1 MVHFQGCTH
10 QEEEGAKE
18 MNGEEGEKGL
28 SGDYRVMLLVGALIL
43 SLILLFLPTV
53 FPELNYGGLRY
64 GLDLDGGSWLQ
75 LRPEGALVQ
84 IDADMGQIISQEY
97 GALLNETITLTRE
110 SSSEVS
116 FTTNKIVTDK
126 QIESLGYGEATVLT
140 RGGVTTIDLQL
151 SKTQVITTYLENKFK
166 TEVVIIEDRDGSWLE
181 IRKKTSAEELES
193 LLIPVKGSILA
204 YKDGVSPTTLA
215 DTKIILENKLNL
227 FGLSDIKPTIV
238 DNEFILIDLAGID
251 IDTALDL
258 AGTPGKFEIRI
269 QTEGNET
276 QHAIYGDDIQSVGFH
291 KTDTYGV
298 WGVPFTLT
306 QQGADTLKEVAIETN
321 AVNDPDNHNV
331 IMLLDNKEIY
341 SAPLSKDLA
350 DSLKYVPVQQMS
362 ASFGTDTG
370 SKERAKQLETHLRAG
385 ALPVNV
391 EVIGSGQV
399 PASLGAQF
407 KELTAIAGLL
417 AIIVVSFVIYLRYR
431 RKEIMLPMIL
441 TSLSEV
447 IMILGFASAVKWQLD
462 LPAIAGIIA
471 VIGTGIDH
479 LVIITDEVLYEG
491 KLPPTKVYLTRISR
505 AFGIIFAAAAT
516 TIIAMIWLVWMGFGA
531 MRLFAM
537 TTIVGVLIGVLI
549 ARPAYARIIKEVL
562 KEEQEE

>member
-1 MVHFQGCTH
+1 
-10 QEEEGAKE
+10 

-84 IDADMGQIISQEY
+84 IDADVGQIISQEY
-97 GALLNETITLTRE
+97 GALLNETITLINET
-110 SSSEVS
+110 SSKVS

-140 RGGVTTIDLQL
+140 RGGVTTVDLQL
-151 SKTQVITTYLENKFK
+151 SKSQVITRYLENKFK
-166 TEVVIIEDRDGSWLE
+166 TEVVIIEDRDGLWFE

-193 LLIPVKGSILA
+193 ILIPVKGSILA

-215 DTKIILENKLNL
+215 GTKEILENKLNL

-276 QHAIYGDDIQSVGFH
+276 QHAIYGEDIQSVGFH
-291 KTDTYGV
+291 KTDTYGI

-306 QQGADTLKEVAIETN
+306 QQGADALKEVAIETN
-321 AVNDPDNHNV
+321 AVNDPDSHNV
-331 IMLLDNKEIY
+331 IMLLDNNEIY

-362 ASFGTDTG
+362 ASFGTDGG
-370 SKERAKQLETHLRAG
+370 SKEKAKQLETHLRAG

-505 AFGIIFAAAAT
+505 AFGIIFGAAAT

-549 ARPAYARIIKEVL
+549 ARPAYARIIKYVL

>member
-1 MVHFQGCTH
+1 
-10 QEEEGAKE
+10 

-43 SLILLFLPTV
+43 SLILLFLPTI

-75 LRPEGALVQ
+75 LRPEGAEVQ
-84 IDADMGQIISQEY
+84 VDADVGQIISQEY

-110 SSSEVS
+110 NSSEVS
-116 FTTNKIVTDK
+116 FTTNKVITDK

-140 RGGVTTIDLQL
+140 RGWVTTVDLQL
-151 SKTQVITTYLENKFK
+151 SKSQVITRYLENKYK
-166 TEVVIIEDRDGSWLE
+166 TEVVVIDDGDSLSLE

-193 LLIPVKGSILA
+193 ILIPVKGSILA

-227 FGLSDIKPTIV
+227 FGFSDIKPTIV
-238 DNEFILIDLAGID
+238 NNEFILIDLAGID

-258 AGTPGKFEIRI
+258 AGTPGKFEIRV

-276 QHAIYGDDIQSVGFH
+276 QHAIYGEEIQSVGFH
-291 KTDTYGV
+291 KTDTYGI

-306 QQGADTLKEVAIETN
+306 QQGADALKEVAIETN
-321 AVNDPDNHNV
+321 AVNDPDSHNV
-331 IMLLDNKEIY
+331 IMLLDNNEIY

-362 ASFGTDTG
+362 ASFGTDGG
-370 SKERAKQLETHLRAG
+370 SKEKAKQLETHLRAG

-505 AFGIIFAAAAT
+505 AFGIIFGAAAT

-549 ARPAYARIIKEVL
+549 ARPAYARIIKYVL

>member
-1 MVHFQGCTH
+1 
-10 QEEEGAKE
+10 

-28 SGDYRVMLLVGALIL
+28 SSDYRVILLVGALIL
-43 SLILLFLPTV
+43 SLILLFLPAV
-53 FPELNYGGLRY
+53 FPEFNYGGLRY

-84 IDADMGQIISQEY
+84 MDADMGQIIIQEY
-97 GALLNETITLTRE
+97 GALLNETITLTKE
-110 SSSEVS
+110 TSSEVS
-116 FTTNKIVTDK
+116 FTTNQVVTDK

-140 RGGVTTIDLQL
+140 RGGVTTVDLQL
-151 SKTQVITTYLENKFK
+151 SKIPVITRYLGNKYK
-166 TEVVIIEDRDGSWLE
+166 TEVVPIEDRDGLWFE

-193 LLIPVKGSILA
+193 LLIPVEGSILA

-215 DTKIILENKLNL
+215 RTKEILENKLNL

-238 DNEFILIDLAGID
+238 ENEFILIDLAGID

-269 QTEGNET
+269 NTTGNET
-276 QHAIYGDDIQSVGFH
+276 QHAIYGEDIQSVGFH
-291 KTDTYGV
+291 KTDASGV

-306 QQGADTLKEVAIETN
+306 QQGAQALQQAAIDTN
-321 AVNDPDNHNV
+321 AVNDPDNHDV

-341 SAPLSKDLA
+341 GAPLSKDLA

-362 ASFGTDTG
+362 ASFGIDSG
-370 SKERAKQLETHLRAG
+370 SKESAKQLETHLRAG

-417 AIIVVSFVIYLRYR
+417 AIIIVSFAIYLRYR

-491 KLPPTKVYLTRISR
+491 KLPPTKVYLSRISR
-505 AFGIIFAAAAT
+505 AFGIIFAAATT

>member
-1 MVHFQGCTH
+1 
-10 QEEEGAKE
+10 

-28 SGDYRVMLLVGALIL
+28 SSDYRVILLVGALIL
-43 SLILLFLPTV
+43 SLILLFLPAV
-53 FPELNYGGLRY
+53 FPEFNYGGLRY

-84 IDADMGQIISQEY
+84 MDADMGQIIIQEY
-97 GALLNETITLTRE
+97 GALLNETITLTKE
-110 SSSEVS
+110 TSSEVS
-116 FTTNKIVTDK
+116 FTTNQVVTDK

-140 RGGVTTIDLQL
+140 RGGVTTVDLQL
-151 SKTQVITTYLENKFK
+151 SKIPVITRYLGNKYK
-166 TEVVIIEDRDGSWLE
+166 TEVVPIEDRDGLWFE

-193 LLIPVKGSILA
+193 LLIPVEGSILA

-215 DTKIILENKLNL
+215 RTKEILENKLNL

-238 DNEFILIDLAGID
+238 ENEFILIDLAGID

-269 QTEGNET
+269 NTTGNET
-276 QHAIYGDDIQSVGFH
+276 QHAIYGEDIQSVGFH
-291 KTDTYGV
+291 KTDASGV

-306 QQGADTLKEVAIETN
+306 QQGAQALQQAAIDTN
-321 AVNDPDNHNV
+321 AVNDPDNHDV

-341 SAPLSKDLA
+341 GAPLSKDLA

-362 ASFGTDTG
+362 ASFGIDSG
-370 SKERAKQLETHLRAG
+370 SKESAKQLETHLRAG

-417 AIIVVSFVIYLRYR
+417 AIIMVSFAIYLRYR

-491 KLPPTKVYLTRISR
+491 KLPPTKVYLSRISR
-505 AFGIIFAAAAT
+505 AFGIIFAAATT